1 MVREFPVFVPA
12 GEEQLGA
19 IITVPDQEAR
29 GLVVLFPGG
38 GGAPRSHHFTMWTQV
53 ARGLGARGIASVR
66 MDWRGVGDSTG
77 VPRFGFKMLPIDDAV
92 TVARFAMR
100 ATGIERLGMTGN
112 CGGARTVLQAAASL
126 PTCDSL
132 VLILLK
138 PLAHTRSRKP
148 FVLKT
153 KGLAKRFPFIERL
166 SRRAYWRLRW
176 RRANPLM
183 EQLVALRG
191 RADLLLMESDTEKA
205 GKLPQLVASM
215 QRQNGHHA
223 LEIRDL
229 PGGSTRAFQ
238 DLGRQ
243 QFVIESVID
252 WFDRSFA
259 IPQPNASGV
268 LDTAERTL

>member
-1 MVREFPVFVPA
+1 
-12 GEEQLGA
+12 
-19 IITVPDQEAR
+19 
-29 GLVVLFPGG
+29 
-38 GGAPRSHHFTMWTQV
+38 
-53 ARGLGARGIASVR
+53 
-66 MDWRGVGDSTG
+66 
-77 VPRFGFKMLPIDDAV
+77 
-92 TVARFAMR
+92 
-100 ATGIERLGMTGN
+100 
-112 CGGARTVLQAAASL
+112 
-126 PTCDSL
+126 
-132 VLILLK
+132 
-138 PLAHTRSRKP
+138 
-148 FVLKT
+148 VLKT